1 MGHGVRL
8 ASKVQKVTRNVED
21 NLGKV
26 VAAKKLSVFVE
37 KIEKR
42 HRIEVELPILNGDF
56 LTASGSIY
64 LGRQKVRI
72 WNLKSKAKTI

>member
-1 MGHGVRL
+1 MALAQFRLPLSIAQYLMGHGVRL

-37 KIEKR
+37 KSRSDIE
-42 HRIEVELPILNGDF
+42 
-56 LTASGSIY
+56 
-64 LGRQKVRI
+64 
-72 WNLKSKAKTI
+72 LKLSCQSLMEIF